1 MIFPT
6 AGAVRKRLETLLND
20 KMVLW
25 VAGFISDISDKEIA
39 WNIALMSQII
49 IFWEKGLLTSDYV
62 VSS

>member
-1 MIFPT
+1 MTFPT

-25 VAGFISDISDKEIA
+25 VAGFILDISDKEIA

-49 IFWEKGLLTSDYV
+49 IFWEKGFQLRIMS
-62 VSS
+62 

>member
-1 MIFPT
+1 MTFPT

-25 VAGFISDISDKEIA
+25 VADFISDISDKEIA
-39 WNIALMSQII
+39 WNIALMLQII
-49 IFWEKGLLTSDYV
+49 IFREKGLSTSDYV